1 MRLKF
6 GKFLSRRSL
15 SVMMLTGV
23 VLTVLPTGLLWA
35 QSKLYVNTQNT
46 ANVDAHAFFMKALQV
61 DVSSRIT
68 VVKIPEIISNQI
80 FIQVRGGAKNDAL
93 VVNCSIQND
102 DVATRQTAC
111 DGGVTD
117 KSQLVMNG
125 TVFYK
130 RIKLDYVRQTGGKN
144 VAIDFTYL

>member
-6 GKFLSRRSL
+6 GRFLSKRAL
-15 SVMMLTGV
+15 SVMLLTGV
-23 VLTVLPTGLLWA
+23 VLTASPAGLLWA

-46 ANVDAHAFFMKALQV
+46 ANIDAHAMFMKALQV

-68 VVKIPEIISNQI
+68 VVKIPEVISNQI
-80 FIQVRGGAKNDAL
+80 FIQVRGGAKDDAL

-102 DVATRQTAC
+102 DVVSGQTSC
-111 DGGVTD
+111 DGAAHD
-117 KSQLVMNG
+117 ESQLVMNG
-125 TVFYK
+125 AVFYK
-130 RIKLDYVRQTGGKN
+130 RIKLDYVRQTGGKK